1 MESASLSRLDCL
13 TRLGLRD
20 GVDMRP
26 TLLRVLTD
34 LYVQKPAHTPDEE
47 LHYTELALRLL
58 DAVDIGT
65 RRAVAESLAQY
76 PSPPLPVIERLARD
90 LADAASVPSRPNRQQ
105 REPVAESHGPID
117 SGVATELN
125 ELFLAADAQERKLI
139 LLNLEIIAPLPAG
152 SVTLPRDAAIGERLE
167 AAALSRNRETFAQ
180 HLAQALQISWAQ
192 ADRLADDELG
202 EPIVTAAK
210 ALNIR
215 REVLY
220 RILLFANVAIGHSVE
235 RVHALA
241 SLFDELTVP
250 EAEHMVAIWQAL
262 PNTARPVERHQPLF
276 WDDDARSRA
285 RAAKPADRHAPAAQP
300 PAAPQP
306 AARRDA
312 F

>member
-1 MESASLSRLDCL
+1 MESASLSGLDRL
-13 TRLGLRD
+13 TRLGFRD

-58 DAVDIGT
+58 DAVDIAT

-76 PSPPLPVIERLARD
+76 SCPPLPVIERLARD
-90 LADAASVPSRPNRQQ
+90 LPGVASAQSQANRQK
-105 REPVAESHGPID
+105 RGPVAESHRPID

-125 ELFLAADAQERKLI
+125 ELFFAANAHERKLI
-139 LLNLEIIAPLPAG
+139 LLNLEIIAPLAAG
-152 SVTLPRDAAIGERLE
+152 SLNLPRDAVIGERLE
-167 AAALSRNRETFAQ
+167 AAALSRNRETFVQ
-180 HLAQALQISWAQ
+180 HLAQALQISRAQ
-192 ADRLADDELG
+192 ARRLADDELG
-202 EPIVTAAK
+202 ETIVTAAK
-210 ALNIR
+210 ALDIR
-215 REVLY
+215 RDVLC
-220 RILLFANVAIGHSVE
+220 RILLFVNVAIGHSVE

-241 SLFDELTVP
+241 SLFDELPVP
-250 EAEHMVAIWQAL
+250 AAEHMVAIWQAL
-262 PNTARPVERHQPLF
+262 PNAARPVERHQPLF

-300 PAAPQP
+300 A

-312 F
+312 S

>member
-1 MESASLSRLDCL
+1 
-13 TRLGLRD
+13 
-20 GVDMRP
+20 MRP

-34 LYVQKPAHTPDEE
+34 LYVQTSAHTADEE

-58 DAVDIGT
+58 DVVDVGT
-65 RRAVAESLAQY
+65 RRAVAEALAHY
-76 PSPPLPVIERLARD
+76 PSPPLPVIARLARD
-90 LADAASVPSRPNRQQ
+90 LVDAARDVAPDAASVPSQPNKQK
-105 REPVAESHGPID
+105 REPVAESYGPID

-125 ELFLAADAQERKLI
+125 ELFLAANAQERKLI

-167 AAALSRNRETFAQ
+167 AAALSRSRETFAQ
-180 HLAQALQISWAQ
+180 LLAQALQVSRAQ
-192 ADRLADDELG
+192 ANRLADDELG

-215 REVLY
+215 RDVLY
-220 RILLFANVAIGHSVE
+220 RILLFVNVAIGHSVE

-250 EAEHMVAIWQAL
+250 AAEHLVAIWQAL
-262 PNTARPVERHQPLF
+262 PNASRPSERYQPLF

-285 RAAKPADRHAPAAQP
+285 RAVKPADRHVPAAQP
-300 PAAPQP
+300 IAVPQP